1 MPPGAAEMAALEAP
15 WGHTPTEGTE
25 LIVGLRASP
34 GGERQPRGRG
44 VRPGHRSHRWG
55 RVRPRVPGTRSAPAG
70 ATRRPGGSCG
80 TVTPGRSPRGRPAPP
95 FVPGSPSS
103 LQPCAPACPRAGV
116 SCPRAPC
123 PPRTRLHGPCGRG
136 HRPGAGQRMSST
148 APARHAR
155 APPRLVGV
163 SAWPVALALPA
174 LGPAAS
180 HRPLRSLCPELRCP
194 AAPWKCVL
202 LRGPLGLLPGPV
214 SSPDPTPELQT
225 CPSGSQLDCPHQ
237 AAQVLLC
244 SPDPTVPSAPWGLGS
259 DDGVADGCR
268 DLCCLHS
275 GSSAGLRGAR
285 RAGGQ
290 CGPEAGVDLS
300 TWTPSPS
307 NARARASLVSRWP
320 VVGQGPSLPTPGPP
334 FGGAELATWVTL
346 PCQPG
351 SRGPSTASGASAP
364 SRRRGGCRL
373 RGLGS
378 PAWTEALSPGF
389 VVTA

>member
-1 MPPGAAEMAALEAP
+1 MSAPVCLVLTQRPRGPHAALEAP
-15 WGHTPTEGTE
+15 
-25 LIVGLRASP
+25 A
-34 GGERQPRGRG
+34 
-44 VRPGHRSHRWG
+44 
-55 RVRPRVPGTRSAPAG
+55 AP
-70 ATRRPGGSCG
+70 
-80 TVTPGRSPRGRPAPP
+80 SPRAAALRGGLPP
-95 FVPGSPSS
+95 HFVPGSPSS

-116 SCPRAPC
+116 SCPRAPR
-123 PPRTRLHGPCGRG
+123 PPRARLHGPCGRG

-155 APPRLVGV
+155 GPPRPVGV

-180 HRPLRSLCPELRCP
+180 HRPLCSLCPELRCP

-225 CPSGSQLDCPHQ
+225 CPSGSQLDRPHQ

-259 DDGVADGCR
+259 DDGVADGCQ

-378 PAWTEALSPGF
+378 PAWTGALSLGF

>member
-95 FVPGSPSS
+95 FVPGPPSS

-116 SCPRAPC
+116 SCPRAPR
-123 PPRTRLHGPCGRG
+123 PPRARLHGPCGRG

-148 APARHAR
+148 APARHAH

-225 CPSGSQLDCPHQ
+225 CPSGSQLDHPHQ

-268 DLCCLHS
+268 DLCVCTRAAPLGS
-275 GSSAGLRGAR
+275 GEPAGQVGSAAR
-285 RAGGQ
+285 RPGWT
-290 CGPEAGVDLS
+290 CPPGPRLLA
-300 TWTPSPS
+300 
-307 NARARASLVSRWP
+307 
-320 VVGQGPSLPTPGPP
+320 TPGPEP
-334 FGGAELATWVTL
+334 RSSADGPWWGRDPASPRPALHLVELSW
-346 PCQPG
+346 PPG
-351 SRGPSTASGASAP
+351 
-364 SRRRGGCRL
+364 
-373 RGLGS
+373 
-378 PAWTEALSPGF
+378 
-389 VVTA
+389 